1 MDPGGQGARGPKRA
15 SEAKQD
21 PLRLKKRP
29 RDKSDVPPPRRNKHN
44 NTADGQPPT
53 NKGSGGKCPLL
64 VKQRDGRCSSHQCA
78 NPPTK
83 LDQEPGQSPTIKE
96 PCVPRASP

>member
-53 NKGSGGKCPLL
+53 NKGSGGKCPPSSSNSATDAVQATSAQIPQPSLTKNP
-64 VKQRDGRCSSHQCA
+64 VKV
-78 NPPTK
+78 PP
-83 LDQEPGQSPTIKE
+83 
-96 PCVPRASP
+96 